1 MCFRTVDVVAP
12 GTTPVLTAHA
22 DAALAVPAVPEADT
36 TIATSVAEEQPSQM
50 PVQGGEGGGEA
61 TVTSPKDTPATE
73 TPARYTHTQAG
84 STLCTQ
90 KMERRV

>member
-1 MCFRTVDVVAP
+1 MCVRTVDVVAP
-12 GTTPVLTAHA
+12 GTTPILTAHA
-22 DAALAVPAVPEADT
+22 DTALTVPAVPEADT

-73 TPARYTHTQAG
+73 TQARYTHIHVG
-84 STLCTQ
+84 STLRTQ
-90 KMERRV
+90 KMERQV